1 MTVLLAAVGLALVL
15 LAAILFAPNSYRRSL
30 AILAL
35 LTAAMG
41 ALPLL
46 LASPHPREINLL
58 IFLGLLAMFWIAGRF
73 EAK

>member
-1 MTVLLAAVGLALVL
+1 MILLLAAICLALVL
-15 LAAILFAPNSYRRSL
+15 LAAIFFAPQSYRRSL
-30 AILAL
+30 VILAL

-41 ALPLL
+41 GLPLL

-58 IFLGLLAMFWIAGRF
+58 IFLGLLGMFWIAGRF